1 VTGTEKIGWDQLA
14 NAASDLAHYQY
25 LGYVDDVPQVLTNV
39 ACATTSANGAF
50 PCTASLPKM
59 TVGSHRLD
67 LAAQQIDG
75 AQQVSA
81 RSPALQLN
89 VVASRTST
97 VVTQLPRNI
106 TTYDGVQLAVDTL
119 ATGLPAPSSLAVA
132 PDGRVFIA
140 GRDGN
145 ILVWQNGT
153 GLAAPALRLTDV
165 AQTSDVGLVSLS
177 LDPEFSSKGLVFV
190 AYAAGDASGGFA
202 YRVLRLR
209 DTSGVFGQAA
219 AILEERAPSAP
230 LHSPRIRVAADHTVY
245 VTLPANDQSTAES
258 YASYAGKM
266 IRITANGTTPRDNP
280 GATPVILSGQA
291 VAGGFDWHPATGHLW
306 LAGHDWSGRD
316 FIMDFVQGPR
326 SAATFESP
334 VDPSG
339 VTFYAQR
346 RIAGF
351 VNDLFIGAL
360 NGRHLRRVH
369 FSQSDPSRIEITEHL
384 FDGQFG
390 RISDVAVGPDGALYF
405 CTSNA
410 GTTSVGAGDDRLIRV
425 TNGP

>member
-1 VTGTEKIGWDQLA
+1 MGSARRRRKRPRALPV
-14 NAASDLAHYQY
+14 
-25 LGYVDDVPQVLTNV
+25 LGYVDDVPQVLANV
-39 ACATTSANGAF
+39 ACATTSATGAF
-50 PCTASLPKM
+50 PCTANLPKM
-59 TVGSHRLD
+59 TVGLRRLE
-67 LAAQQIDG
+67 LAAQEIDG
-75 AQQVSA
+75 AQRIGA
-81 RSPALQLN
+81 RSVALQLN
-89 VVASRTST
+89 VVASKSST
-97 VVTQLPRNI
+97 AASELARPI
-106 TTYDGVQLAVDTL
+106 TTYDGIQLVVNTL

-145 ILVWQNGT
+145 IVVWQNGKV
-153 GLAAPALRLTDV
+153 LAAPALQLRDV
-165 AQTSDVGLVSLS
+165 AQRSDVGLISLS
-177 LDPEFSSKGLVFV
+177 LDAEFPSNGLVFV

-209 DTSGVFGQAA
+209 DANGVWGQAA
-219 AILEERAPSAP
+219 AILEERTPSAP
-230 LHSPRIRVAADHTVY
+230 LHSPRVRVAADHTVY

-280 GATPVILSGQA
+280 GATPVVLSGQA

-339 VTFYAQR
+339 ATFYAQR

-369 FSQSDPSRIEITEHL
+369 FSQSDPNRIEITEHL

-410 GTTSVGAGDDRLIRV
+410 GTTSAAAGDDRLVRV
-425 TNGP
+425 TQASQ

>member
-1 VTGTEKIGWDQLA
+1 MTGTEKIGWDQPA
-14 NAASDLAHYQY
+14 NSAGDLAHYQY
-25 LGYVDDVPQVLTNV
+25 LGYVDDVPQVLTNA
-39 ACATTSANGAF
+39 ACTTTSAAGAF

-59 TVGSHRLD
+59 TVGLHRLE

-75 AQQVSA
+75 TQVISP
-81 RSPALQLN
+81 RSPSLQLN

-97 VVTQLPRNI
+97 VVTQLPRNFA
-106 TTYDGVQLAVDTL
+106 TYDGLQLVVDTL

-145 ILVWQNGT
+145 ISVWQNGT
-153 GLAAPALRLTDV
+153 VLAAPALQLSDV
-165 AQTSDVGLVSLS
+165 ARTSDVGLISLS
-177 LDPEFSSKGLVFV
+177 LDPEFRSNGLAFV
-190 AYAAGDASGGFA
+190 AYAAGDAGGGFA
-202 YRVLRLR
+202 YRVLRLH
-209 DTSGVFGQAA
+209 DANGVFGQAA

-245 VTLPANDQSTAES
+245 VTLPANDQSAAES

-266 IRITANGTTPRDNP
+266 LRITANGTTPRDNP

-306 LAGHDWSGRD
+306 LAGRDWPGRD

-339 VTFYAQR
+339 AAFYAQR

-351 VNDLFIGAL
+351 ANDLFIGAL

-369 FSQSDPSRIEITEHL
+369 FSQSDPSHIEITEHL
-384 FDGQFG
+384 FDGQYG
-390 RISDVAVGPDGALYF
+390 RISDVAVGPDGAIYF

-410 GTTSVGAGDDRLIRV
+410 GTTSAGAGDDRLLRV
-425 TNGP
+425 TNGS